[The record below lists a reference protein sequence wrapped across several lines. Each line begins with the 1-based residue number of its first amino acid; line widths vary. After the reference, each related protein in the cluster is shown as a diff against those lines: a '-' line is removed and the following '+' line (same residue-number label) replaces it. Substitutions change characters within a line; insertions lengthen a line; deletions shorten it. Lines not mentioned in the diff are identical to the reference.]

1 MFSNLIYCIA
11 ELISDFR
18 WMSNM
23 QFQCTASE
31 NEINLKCNKLN
42 KLNKLKFGQIY
53 IVQVKYYIFVSRG
66 L

>member
-31 NEINLKCNKLN
+31 NEFSLKCNKLN
-42 KLNKLKFGQIY
+42 KLNKLN
-53 IVQVKYYIFVSRG
+53 
-66 L
+66 